1 MAFHQLHRRSLT
13 SDHVWLCHLRYLGRA
28 VCPPAARHRPAGE
41 PLGAGSAFLD
51 GGGRELHLCDLALRR
66 WHRAGP
72 RLEAWV
78 AVHPVR
84 RRYEPLLRVAR
95 RGRRAHVREPSR
107 LRLERLGHD
116 AAPTCPERSDRRG
129 GASRAGRGMRKLWAI
144 AGGST
149 LVYIVLAL
157 MMGVFPG
164 LELSKTAPGTGVKP
178 LTQLQ
183 AEGRS
188 VYAANGCGYCHT
200 QQVRPL
206 RQDKVFGRPSAPGDF
221 TYQTPELLGSE
232 RTGPDL
238 TDVGTRR
245 GSDVWQYMHLYNP
258 RSVVPE
264 SIMPSFSW
272 MFRVV
277 DRAPP
282 GVNPV
287 PIPAGFAPAYGV
299 VIPTHKTQALVAYL
313 LSLKQPP
320 LGGPESAGG
329 KGSATASTGE
339 AAAAPTARAAPSAG
353 SAGHAAEGKPS
364 TQSALPSAAQ
374 ITHGEAVFTAN
385 CAACHQASGEGLPGA
400 FPP

>member
-1 MAFHQLHRRSLT
+1 
-13 SDHVWLCHLRYLGRA
+13 
-28 VCPPAARHRPAGE
+28 
-41 PLGAGSAFLD
+41 
-51 GGGRELHLCDLALRR
+51 
-66 WHRAGP
+66 
-72 RLEAWV
+72 
-78 AVHPVR
+78 
-84 RRYEPLLRVAR
+84 
-95 RGRRAHVREPSR
+95 
-107 LRLERLGHD
+107 
-116 AAPTCPERSDRRG
+116 
-129 GASRAGRGMRKLWAI
+129 MRKLWAI
-144 AGGST
+144 AGGSA

-164 LELSKTAPGTGVKP
+164 LELSRTAPGTGVKP
-178 LTQLQ
+178 LTPLE

-206 RQDKVFGRPSAPGDF
+206 REDEVFGRPSAPGDF
-221 TYQTPELLGSE
+221 AYQTPELLGSE

-264 SIMPSFSW
+264 SIMPPFSW

-277 DRAPP
+277 DRAPA

-287 PIPAGFAPAYGV
+287 PIPAGFAPAHGV

-320 LGGPESAGG
+320 LGSPASAGG
-329 KGSATASTGE
+329 NGSAAASSE
-339 AAAAPTARAAPSAG
+339 AAAAAPTVSTAPSAG
-353 SAGHAAEGKPS
+353 NVGRAAEGKPS
-364 TQSALPSAAQ
+364 AQSASPSAAQ
-374 ITHGEAVFTAN
+374 IAHGEAVFTAN

-400 FPP
+400 FPPLKGNAAVNDADPTLHIHTVLFGAHGLTIGGVSYASQMPPFGPQLSDQDVADVIDYERSAWGNRGAPVSAAKVATIRSRDH

>member
-1 MAFHQLHRRSLT
+1 
-13 SDHVWLCHLRYLGRA
+13 
-28 VCPPAARHRPAGE
+28 
-41 PLGAGSAFLD
+41 
-51 GGGRELHLCDLALRR
+51 
-66 WHRAGP
+66 
-72 RLEAWV
+72 
-78 AVHPVR
+78 
-84 RRYEPLLRVAR
+84 
-95 RGRRAHVREPSR
+95 
-107 LRLERLGHD
+107 
-116 AAPTCPERSDRRG
+116 
-129 GASRAGRGMRKLWAI
+129 MRKLWAI
-144 AGGST
+144 AGGSA

-164 LELSKTAPGTGVKP
+164 LELSKTVAGTGVKP
-178 LTQLQ
+178 LTLLE

-206 RQDKVFGRPSAPGDF
+206 REDEVFGRPSAPGDF
-221 TYQTPELLGSE
+221 AYQTPELLGSE

-287 PIPAGFAPAYGV
+287 PIPTGFAPAHGV

-320 LGGPESAGG
+320 LGGPASAGG
-329 KGSATASTGE
+329 KSSTAASTE
-339 AAAAPTARAAPSAG
+339 AAAAAPTARAAPSGG
-353 SAGHAAEGKPS
+353 SAGHAAESKPS
-364 TQSALPSAAQ
+364 VQSALPSAAQ

-400 FPP
+400 FPPLKGNPAVNDADPTLHIHTVIFGAHGLTIGGVSYASQMPPFGPQLSDQDVADVIDYERSTWGNHAPPVSAADVARIRSQGH

>member
-1 MAFHQLHRRSLT
+1 
-13 SDHVWLCHLRYLGRA
+13 
-28 VCPPAARHRPAGE
+28 
-41 PLGAGSAFLD
+41 
-51 GGGRELHLCDLALRR
+51 
-66 WHRAGP
+66 
-72 RLEAWV
+72 
-78 AVHPVR
+78 
-84 RRYEPLLRVAR
+84 
-95 RGRRAHVREPSR
+95 
-107 LRLERLGHD
+107 
-116 AAPTCPERSDRRG
+116 
-129 GASRAGRGMRKLWAI
+129 MRKLWAI

-178 LTQLQ
+178 LTPLE

-206 RQDKVFGRPSAPGDF
+206 REDEVFGRPSAPGDF
-221 TYQTPELLGSE
+221 AYQTPELLGSE

-287 PIPAGFAPAYGV
+287 PIPAGFAPAHGV

-320 LGGPESAGG
+320 LGSAVSAGG
-329 KGSATASTGE
+329 KSSAAALTE
-339 AAAAPTARAAPSAG
+339 AAAAAPSASSVP
-353 SAGHAAEGKPS
+353 SASSAAGKPN
-364 TQSALPSAAQ
+364 TQSALPGAAQ
-374 ITHGEAVFTAN
+374 IAHGEAVFTAN
-385 CAACHQASGEGLPGA
+385 CAACHQASGEGVPGA
-400 FPP
+400 FPPLKGNSAVNDADPTLHIHTVLFGAHGLTIGGVSYASQMPPFGPQLSDQDVADVIDYERSAWGNRGAPVSAAKVARIRSQDH

>member
-1 MAFHQLHRRSLT
+1 
-13 SDHVWLCHLRYLGRA
+13 
-28 VCPPAARHRPAGE
+28 
-41 PLGAGSAFLD
+41 
-51 GGGRELHLCDLALRR
+51 
-66 WHRAGP
+66 
-72 RLEAWV
+72 
-78 AVHPVR
+78 
-84 RRYEPLLRVAR
+84 
-95 RGRRAHVREPSR
+95 
-107 LRLERLGHD
+107 
-116 AAPTCPERSDRRG
+116 
-129 GASRAGRGMRKLWAI
+129 MRKLWAI

-178 LTQLQ
+178 LTPLE

-206 RQDKVFGRPSAPGDF
+206 REDEVFGRPSAPGDF
-221 TYQTPELLGSE
+221 AYQTPELLGSE

-287 PIPAGFAPAYGV
+287 PIPAGFAPAHGV

-320 LGGPESAGG
+320 LGSAVSAGG
-329 KGSATASTGE
+329 KSSAAALTE
-339 AAAAPTARAAPSAG
+339 AAAAAPSASSVP
-353 SAGHAAEGKPS
+353 SASSAAGKPN
-364 TQSALPSAAQ
+364 TQSALPGAAQ
-374 ITHGEAVFTAN
+374 IAHGEAVFTAN
-385 CAACHQASGEGLPGA
+385 CAACHQASGEGLSGA
-400 FPP
+400 FPPLKGNSAVNDADPTLHIHTVLFGAHGLTIGGVSYASQMPPFGPQLSDQDVADVIDYERSAWGNRGAPVSAAKVARIRSQDH

>member
-1 MAFHQLHRRSLT
+1 
-13 SDHVWLCHLRYLGRA
+13 
-28 VCPPAARHRPAGE
+28 
-41 PLGAGSAFLD
+41 
-51 GGGRELHLCDLALRR
+51 
-66 WHRAGP
+66 
-72 RLEAWV
+72 
-78 AVHPVR
+78 
-84 RRYEPLLRVAR
+84 
-95 RGRRAHVREPSR
+95 
-107 LRLERLGHD
+107 
-116 AAPTCPERSDRRG
+116 
-129 GASRAGRGMRKLWAI
+129 MRKLWAI

-178 LTQLQ
+178 LTPLE
-183 AEGRS
+183 AKGRS

-206 RQDKVFGRPSAPGDF
+206 REDEVFGRPSAPGDF
-221 TYQTPELLGSE
+221 AYQTPELLGSE

-282 GVNPV
+282 GANPV
-287 PIPAGFAPAYGV
+287 PIPTGFAPAHGV

-320 LGGPESAGG
+320 LGGPASAGG
-329 KGSATASTGE
+329 KSSAAALSE
-339 AAAAPTARAAPSAG
+339 AAGAAPTASTAPSAS
-353 SAGHAAEGKPS
+353 SAGHAAAGKPN
-364 TQSALPSAAQ
+364 TQSAPPGAAQ
-374 ITHGEAVFTAN
+374 IAHGEAVFTAN

-400 FPP
+400 FPPLKGNAAVNNADPTLHIHTVLFGAHGLTIGGVSYASQMPPFGPQLSDQDVADVIDFERSAWGNHAPPVSAAEVARIRSQGH

>member
-1 MAFHQLHRRSLT
+1 
-13 SDHVWLCHLRYLGRA
+13 
-28 VCPPAARHRPAGE
+28 
-41 PLGAGSAFLD
+41 
-51 GGGRELHLCDLALRR
+51 
-66 WHRAGP
+66 
-72 RLEAWV
+72 
-78 AVHPVR
+78 
-84 RRYEPLLRVAR
+84 
-95 RGRRAHVREPSR
+95 
-107 LRLERLGHD
+107 
-116 AAPTCPERSDRRG
+116 
-129 GASRAGRGMRKLWAI
+129 MRKLWAI

-178 LTQLQ
+178 LTPLE

-206 RQDKVFGRPSAPGDF
+206 REDEVFGRPSAPGDF
-221 TYQTPELLGSE
+221 AYQTPELLGSE

-287 PIPAGFAPAYGV
+287 PIPAGFAPAHGV

-320 LGGPESAGG
+320 LGGAVSAGG
-329 KGSATASTGE
+329 KSSAAALTE
-339 AAAAPTARAAPSAG
+339 AAAAAPSASSVP
-353 SAGHAAEGKPS
+353 SASSAAGKPN
-364 TQSALPSAAQ
+364 TQSALPGAAQ
-374 ITHGEAVFTAN
+374 IAHGEAVFTAN

-400 FPP
+400 FPPLKGNSAVNDADPTLHIHTVLFGAHGLTIGGVSYASQMPPFGPQLGDQDVADVIDYERSAWGNRGAPVSAAKVARIRSQDH

>member
-1 MAFHQLHRRSLT
+1 
-13 SDHVWLCHLRYLGRA
+13 
-28 VCPPAARHRPAGE
+28 
-41 PLGAGSAFLD
+41 
-51 GGGRELHLCDLALRR
+51 
-66 WHRAGP
+66 
-72 RLEAWV
+72 
-78 AVHPVR
+78 
-84 RRYEPLLRVAR
+84 
-95 RGRRAHVREPSR
+95 
-107 LRLERLGHD
+107 
-116 AAPTCPERSDRRG
+116 
-129 GASRAGRGMRKLWAI
+129 MRKLWAI

-282 GVNPV
+282 GANPV
-287 PIPAGFAPAYGV
+287 PIPAGFAPAHGV
-299 VIPTHKTQALVAYL
+299 VIPTHRTQALIAYL

-320 LGGPESAGG
+320 LGGPASAGG
-329 KGSATASTGE
+329 KSSA
-339 AAAAPTARAAPSAG
+339 AAAAPTGRAAPSAG
-353 SAGHAAEGKPS
+353 SAA
-364 TQSALPSAAQ
+364 
-374 ITHGEAVFTAN
+374 HGETVFTAN

-400 FPP
+400 FPPLKGNPAVNDADPTLHIHTVIFGAHGLTIGGVSYASQMPPFGPQLSDQDVADVIDYERSAWGNRAPPVSAAEVARVRSQGH